1 MGKCRH
7 VKYDGQFFEQK
18 PPRLAF
24 PIINQVRT
32 SFSYLGQIVIA
43 QLRHGGILPC
53 SRGFRGFGFRGLGF
67 IGFRAIRN
75 ASPNNSGPYFLWDVS
90 SREGG

>member
-1 MGKCRH
+1 MFRGLGFRVAGASRCYGAALRSKMGKCRH
-7 VKYDGQFFEQK
+7 VKYDGQFFEHK
-18 PPRLAF
+18 PPKLAF

-53 SRGFRGFGFRGLGF
+53 SRVMSPKERGL
-67 IGFRAIRN
+67 ITTK
-75 ASPNNSGPYFLWDVS
+75 
-90 SREGG
+90 